1 MTRIRKMTGRE
12 LISILSKIGFDVIRT
27 KGSHHFLHHSDGR
40 STVVPVHR
48 GETIGAGIM
57 SKILRDI
64 EITREEFMD
73 IIKTKSIKR
82 KQT

>member
-1 MTRIRKMTGRE
+1 MTRLRRITGRE
-12 LISILSKIGFDVIRT
+12 AISALSKIGFNVIRT

-48 GETIGAGIM
+48 GETIGAGLM

-64 EITREEFMD
+64 EMTRKEFMD
-73 IIKTKSIKR
+73 IL
-82 KQT
+82 